1 MSKSFR
7 KPVFSSR
14 FNRLPDS
21 TVEKCGECCLVH
33 EKFSLNL
40 IKKAIN
46 KPGTDTIFRAS
57 EFQGCSPVQ
66 IGIAQN
72 SSRFPFGSILVRNFS
87 AVPVSFT
94 VFGDTEEET
103 DMTVQSNSEVAVTLN
118 AISAVEIF
126 YPTDPIRL
134 LFIFDIF
141 HPGDPI
147 TPPNP

>member
-1 MSKSFR
+1 MSSIR
-7 KPVFSSR
+7 KPSFLSR
-14 FNRLPDS
+14 FNRLLNS

-33 EKFSLNL
+33 EKFSINI
-40 IKKAIN
+40 IKKTTDE
-46 KPGTDTIFRAS
+46 PRTDTIFRAS
-57 EFQGCSPVQ
+57 EFQGCSPAQ

-87 AVPVSFT
+87 AVPVAFT
-94 VFGDTEEET
+94 VFGDVEEET

-118 AISAVEIF
+118 AISAVEVF

-134 LFIFDIF
+134 LFVFDIF
-141 HPGDPI
+141 HPTDPI